1 MSTKFDTVNQEEGK
15 RILEKEL
22 KDCMDAEYM
31 LSRYTGMSNQKITIP
46 VILLKESLKNKD
58 KYIDITMNSK
68 WSAINGD
75 LSEHEAWIILHI
87 EFENLDIMKFKF
99 NLFDA
104 NVRKWIKILILANGN
119 AILCDRNKKTNFDIV
134 LSNIPLDIPLEQ
146 MTLTAFTMGLK
157 KCAVG
162 G

>member
-1 MSTKFDTVNQEEGK
+1 MSTKFSTVSQEEGK
-15 RILEKEL
+15 RILGKEL

-31 LSRYTGMSNQKITIP
+31 FSKITNMSNQEITIP
-46 VILLKESLKNKD
+46 VILLKEIIKNKD
-58 KYIDITMNSK
+58 KYIGIIMNSK
-68 WSAINGD
+68 WSAISGN
-75 LSEHEAWIILHI
+75 LSEREAWIILHI

-104 NVRKWIKILILANGN
+104 NTRRWIKTLILADGN
-119 AILCDRNKKTNFDIV
+119 AVLCDRNKRTNFDIV

-146 MTLTAFTMGLK
+146 MTLTAFSMGIK
-157 KCAVG
+157 KCAAG

>member
-1 MSTKFDTVNQEEGK
+1 MSQEEGK

-22 KDCMDAEYM
+22 KDCMDAEYVF
-31 LSRYTGMSNQKITIP
+31 SRYTYMSNQEITIP
-46 VILLKESLKNKD
+46 VILLKERLKNKD
-58 KYIDITMNSK
+58 KYIDITMKSK

-75 LSEHEAWIILHI
+75 LNEREAWIILHI
-87 EFENLDIMKFKF
+87 EFEDLDIMKFKF

-104 NVRKWIKILILANGN
+104 NVRRWIKILILANGN
-119 AILCDRNKKTNFDIV
+119 AVLCDRNKRTNFDIV
-134 LSNIPLDIPLEQ
+134 LSNIPLDLPLEQ
-146 MTLTAFTMGLK
+146 MILTAFSMGLK